1 MSARMSGRAIA
12 RGWRAHAIEWRAPAQ
27 IASQWRDAAA
37 VDARLLDTRPSR
49 GWWALLAR
57 LGVTLFVSREYEHL
71 MMALSMRS
79 GRPRV
84 SYMAIPH
91 PSGVAADRRARRL
104 HIASTRNPNQVYTL
118 APAAGM
124 LVPVESSFYPGRL
137 YLHDLAVIG
146 RTLYANGVG
155 LNAVVEL
162 RSHGV
167 HRPVWWPRCVERRG
181 RPVLDRN
188 HIQLNSIAAGRT
200 IRDSFFTASSTSLDR
215 LRPGHLNYPVD
226 RRGVVFSGRTREP
239 ICTGLTR
246 PHSARLARQ
255 RVWVANSGYGELGYV
270 SGGRLEVV
278 RRLPGWTRGLCLIG
292 SIAFVGISRVIPR
305 YARYAPGLDAH
316 ASRCGV
322 QAIDTRTGELV
333 ASLDWPAGNQVFA
346 LDWMPDTSTGG
357 FVFDAGRRGSAG
369 DAAFFYRYTLDR
381 G

>member
-1 MSARMSGRAIA
+1 MSARVSGRAIA

-37 VDARLLDTRPSR
+37 VDAHLLETRPSR

-71 MMALSMRS
+71 MMALSVRS

-84 SYMAIPH
+84 SYMAMPH
-91 PSGVAADRRARRL
+91 PSGVAADRRTRKL

-118 APAAGM
+118 APASGM

-137 YLHDLAVIG
+137 YLHDLAVVG
-146 RTLYANGVG
+146 RKLYANGVG

-162 RSHGV
+162 QSHGV
-167 HRPVWWPRCVERRG
+167 HRPVWWPRCIERRG
-181 RPVLDRN
+181 TPVLDRN

-200 IRDSFFTASSTSLDR
+200 IRDSFFSASSTSLDR

-246 PHSARLARQ
+246 PHSARLAR
-255 RVWVANSGYGELGYV
+255 RRLWVANSGYGELGYV

-278 RRLPGWTRGLCLIG
+278 RRLPGWPRGLCLIG

-305 YARYAPGLDAH
+305 YARYAPGLDAD

-322 QAIDTRTGELV
+322 QAIDTHTGELV

-346 LDWMPDTSTGG
+346 IDWMPDTVTGG
-357 FVFDAGRRGSAG
+357 FVFDARRGRRAG

>member
-1 MSARMSGRAIA
+1 MSARASGRAIA

-91 PSGVAADRRARRL
+91 PSGVAADRRAGRL
-104 HIASTRNPNQVYTL
+104 NIASTRNPNQVYTL

-146 RTLYANGVG
+146 RRLHANAVG
-155 LNAVVEL
+155 LNAVVTL
-162 RSHGV
+162 DSHGV

-181 RPVLDRN
+181 TPVLDRN

-200 IRDSFFTASSTSLDR
+200 IRDSFFSASSTSLDR

-246 PHSARLARQ
+246 PHSARLSR
-255 RVWVANSGYGELGYV
+255 RRLWVANSGYGELGFV

-322 QAIDTRTGELV
+322 QAVDTRTGELV
-333 ASLDWPAGNQVFA
+333 ASLDWPSGNQVFA

>member
-1 MSARMSGRAIA
+1 MSARTSGRAVA
-12 RGWRAHAIEWRAPAQ
+12 RGWRTHAIEWRAPAQ

-71 MMALSMRS
+71 MMALSVRS

-91 PSGVAADRRARRL
+91 PSGVAADRRIRKL

-137 YLHDLAVIG
+137 YLHDLAVVG
-146 RTLYANGVG
+146 GKLYANGVG

-162 RSHGV
+162 RSHGD

-181 RPVLDRN
+181 SPVLDRN

-200 IRDSFFTASSTSLDR
+200 IRDSFFSASSTSLDR
-215 LRPGHLNYPVD
+215 LRPGHLNYPVE

-255 RVWVANSGYGELGYV
+255 RVWLANSGYGELGYV

-305 YARYAPGLDAH
+305 YARYAPGLDAR

-346 LDWMPDTSTGG
+346 IDWMPDTVTGG
-357 FVFDAGRRGSAG
+357 FVFDARRRRSAG

>member
-1 MSARMSGRAIA
+1 
-12 RGWRAHAIEWRAPAQ
+12 
-27 IASQWRDAAA
+27 
-37 VDARLLDTRPSR
+37 
-49 GWWALLAR
+49 
-57 LGVTLFVSREYEHL
+57 
-71 MMALSMRS
+71 
-79 GRPRV
+79 
-84 SYMAIPH
+84 
-91 PSGVAADRRARRL
+91 
-104 HIASTRNPNQVYTL
+104 
-118 APAAGM
+118 
-124 LVPVESSFYPGRL
+124 
-137 YLHDLAVIG
+137 
-146 RTLYANGVG
+146 
-155 LNAVVEL
+155 VEL
-162 RSHGV
+162 QSNGV

-181 RPVLDRN
+181 SPVLDRN

-200 IRDSFFTASSTSLDR
+200 IRDSFFSASSTSLDR
-215 LRPGHLNYPVD
+215 LRPGHLNYPVE

-255 RVWVANSGYGELGYV
+255 RVWLANSGYGELGYV

-316 ASRCGV
+316 TSRCGV

-346 LDWMPDTSTGG
+346 LDWMPDTVTGG

-369 DAAFFYRYTLDR
+369 DAAFFYRYALDR